1 MLELSIGVESSAAPL
16 GDVDAS
22 VAALDRDNAGV
33 AAAAG
38 SAAGFEAWT
47 GNVKCF
53 ELEVA
58 MRRVSTVID
67 EFVVPVQ
74 VIAAN
79 SRSFSRKIRSD
90 FSMSPPF
97 LFVPGIQG

>member
-67 EFVVPVQ
+67 EFVLNCTSP
-74 VIAAN
+74 
-79 SRSFSRKIRSD
+79 SD
-90 FSMSPPF
+90 RC
-97 LFVPGIQG
+97 